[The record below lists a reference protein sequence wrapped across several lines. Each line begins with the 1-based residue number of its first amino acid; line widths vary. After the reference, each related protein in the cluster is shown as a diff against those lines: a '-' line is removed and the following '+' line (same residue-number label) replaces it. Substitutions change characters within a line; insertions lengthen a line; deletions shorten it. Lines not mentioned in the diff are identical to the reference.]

1 MERTHIV
8 FVDDMTCEKC
18 VERISQELDN
28 TGVDYTINLLNR
40 SINIKGDNDALYA
53 AKMAINRAGYTIK

>member
-1 MERTHIV
+1 MLRPK
-8 FVDDMTCEKC
+8 DG
-18 VERISQELDN
+18 DN
-28 TGVDYTINLLNR
+28 TRVDYTINLLNR